1 MELVFFRNCVH
12 NSHICKYDFVVQQS
26 LKTGVLLLGCVK
38 EIREFEVILSLPFN
52 IQVQLSHANISDPI
66 SEIVVREIE
75 MESEDEEEGL
85 TDRKDSLPELKHLF
99 YVGQYLVCRVVGVKD
114 KKISVSIN
122 PRLINEDLTGPL
134 VFKGMVNG
142 GGLSYRMYHFAVI
155 DIIVVIVVY
164 CSVCVSM

>member
-1 MELVFFRNCVH
+1 MFHTCVH
-12 NSHICKYDFVVQQS
+12 SSHICKYDFVVQQS

-99 YVGQYLVCRVVGVKD
+99 YVGQYLVCRVVGVRD

-122 PRLINEDLTGPL
+122 PRLINEDLTAPL
-134 VFKGMVNG
+134 VFKGMVNV
-142 GGLSYRMYHFAVI
+142 GGLSYGMYHFVI
-155 DIIVVIVVY
+155 DVVVY
-164 CSVCVSM
+164 FSVCLGHKMVSLL